1 MVSAHVFLAAPAKQ
15 ELSLKVS
22 LLWAFLLVVIL
33 LVGWALTLLSLPGN
47 WLIVA
52 AVTAYVLVVPAESP
66 VGVGWGV
73 AVALVFLAAVGEVL
87 EFLAGALGA
96 AKAGGSRR
104 GAVLALAGSLVGGIA
119 GLFFGTP
126 IPVVGPLLV
135 AVLLAGAGAFIGAV
149 LGERWKGRGFDDAWK
164 VGKAAFWGRLLGTVA
179 KAVIGAAM
187 VGVTIAALLV

>member
-1 MVSAHVFLAAPAKQ
+1 M
-15 ELSLKVS
+15 S

-33 LVGWALTLLSLPGN
+33 LVGWALTLLGLPGN
-47 WLIVA
+47 WLIVV
-52 AVTAYVLVVPAESP
+52 AVTAYILVVPAESP

-104 GAVLALAGSLVGGIA
+104 GAVLALAGSLVGGIV
-119 GLFFGTP
+119 GLFFGAP
-126 IPVVGPLLV
+126 IPVVGPLLG

-179 KAVIGAAM
+179 KTVIGAAM